1 MIRAAAAA
9 LAFALA
15 ASASAA
21 EYASVG
27 TAGAV
32 LYDGPSPNATRLF
45 VAPKGM
51 PIELISVI
59 RLWVKVRDV
68 FGDVMWIER
77 GDISP
82 QRTVVTTAVDAS
94 VRQHAERRLRDRL
107 PGGPGRHAPT
117 RRSGA
122 GARLGARCGTGTA
135 LPATCASGD
144 IWGL

>member
-1 MIRAAAAA
+1 MIRGAVAA
-9 LAFALA
+9 LALALA

-27 TAGAV
+27 TPGAI

-59 RLWVKVRDV
+59 RLWVKVRDA

-77 GDISP
+77 GDIAQ
-82 QRTVVTTAVDAS
+82 QRTVVTTTVTIVKAHANDAAEMVFQADQGVVLQLLEPAPAPGWAR
-94 VRQHAERRLRDRL
+94 VRHEDGSTGYVHARDV
-107 PGGPGRHAPT
+107 
-117 RRSGA
+117 
-122 GARLGARCGTGTA
+122 
-135 LPATCASGD
+135 
-144 IWGL
+144 WGL

>member
-1 MIRAAAAA
+1 MRPAVAA

-21 EYASVG
+21 EFASVG
-27 TAGAV
+27 TAGAI
-32 LYDGPSPNATRLF
+32 LYDGPSPSATRLF
-45 VAPKGM
+45 VAPRGM

-68 FGDVMWIER
+68 YGDVVWIER

-82 QRTVVTTAVDAS
+82 QRTVVTTAVTAVREYANDAS
-94 VRQHAERRLRDRL
+94 AIVFQADLGVMLQLVDPAAAPGWARVRHED
-107 PGGPGRHAPT
+107 
-117 RRSGA
+117 
-122 GARLGARCGTGTA
+122 GTGGYVHV
-135 LPATCASGD
+135 SD

>member
-32 LYDGPSPNATRLF
+32 LYDGPSPSATKLF

-82 QRTVVTTAVDAS
+82 QRTVVTTVVTT
-94 VRQHAERRLRDRL
+94 VRQHANDASAIVFQADLGIMLQLVDPAPA
-107 PGGPGRHAPT
+107 PGWVQVRHQDG
-117 RRSGA
+117 S
-122 GARLGARCGTGTA
+122 TGYVHA
-135 LPATCASGD
+135 GD